1 MLGKL
6 YAVCGTIQWSTA
18 EQNDESGAGTY
29 NQRIG
34 KYSQRLNQA
43 LLHGV
48 ADVCGCRHIGGGPHT
63 GLVAEQPAFDAL
75 HQRHADTP
83 SQSLLPS
90 EGVAD
95 NECQDSRQ
103 LFDVQQND
111 DKCQCNVSQ
120 RHDGDDD
127 AADFGYALY
136 ASKDD
141 CQRECGD
148 DPSHN
153 GMVEPESASKA
164 AHSVLLCTE
173 LNANPKVMVIS
184 TANSAPIHGC
194 FSPLR
199 I

>member
-103 LFDVQQND
+103 LFDVHRTMISASD
-111 DKCQCNVSQ
+111 YVSQ
-120 RHDGDDD
+120 RHDG
-127 AADFGYALY
+127 
-136 ASKDD
+136 
-141 CQRECGD
+141 R
-148 DPSHN
+148 
-153 GMVEPESASKA
+153 
-164 AHSVLLCTE
+164 
-173 LNANPKVMVIS
+173 
-184 TANSAPIHGC
+184 
-194 FSPLR
+194 
-199 I
+199 